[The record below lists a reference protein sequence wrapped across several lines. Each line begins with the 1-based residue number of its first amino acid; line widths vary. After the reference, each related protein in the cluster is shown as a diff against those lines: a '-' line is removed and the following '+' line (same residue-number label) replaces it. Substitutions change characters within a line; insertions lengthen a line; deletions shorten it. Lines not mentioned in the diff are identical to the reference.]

1 MIDSFKQLNEREAAY
16 NKYIGYFKGNS
27 FNVFEVLHNTLS
39 VNKETTKEVLGSYFF
54 DLYIKSIKDN
64 LENIEADVKDMRD
77 LLYCENDVEYD
88 SFFHFKPLL
97 EKRISE
103 LIGTQQPGAVKFEGT
118 INQHPKFDP
127 NLWNNDCFE
136 LFKYLY
142 DCYYKST
149 NRQLT
154 NIWFYLKENGN
165 SKYNLKATKDQYKD
179 FMLNN
184 YQNKISNFDKAQAK
198 WEDKEYNTID
208 DHRINFEDTL
218 K

>member
-1 MIDSFKQLNEREAAY
+1 MDPYKQQIERETAF
-16 NKYIGYFKGNS
+16 NKYKSDFAINS
-27 FNVFEVLHNTLS
+27 CNIFEVLY
-39 VNKETTKEVLGSYFF
+39 NKLTTDIEITKQVLGEYFF
-54 DLYIKSIKDN
+54 EKYVFAMNAD
-64 LENIEADVKDMRD
+64 LENIEATVINSID
-77 LLYCENDVEYD
+77 LLYCENDIEYG

-103 LIGTQQPGAVKFEGT
+103 LIGTQQPGAVKSEGT

-165 SKYNLKATKDQYKD
+165 SKYNLKVTKDEYRD

-184 YQNKISNFDKAQAK
+184 YQKNITNFDKAQAK

-208 DHRINFEDTL
+208 DHRINFEYTL